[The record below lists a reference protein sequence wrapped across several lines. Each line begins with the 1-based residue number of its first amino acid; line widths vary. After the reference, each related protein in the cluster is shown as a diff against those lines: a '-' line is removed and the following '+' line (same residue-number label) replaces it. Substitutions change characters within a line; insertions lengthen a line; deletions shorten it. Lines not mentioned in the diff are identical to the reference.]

1 MFVWTL
7 CNRPLTPPCNESRN
21 SHTRVV
27 FNGRMKRVV
36 LILAATAM
44 AALMLPALASARD
57 IQLGVTSSPLVAPTC
72 PADAQGNSCKIVLTQ
87 VTAYEKRRDGVVNPT
102 LVRQSG
108 ELVSF
113 SLGLAGTNTVT
124 AKDMAYLNKQYGG
137 QPEAQLTVLQPT
149 GTAKLPSF
157 RVAAQSPLFKLRPS
171 FGQVAE
177 FPLTAPLPVV
187 RGEIVALTIPTWA
200 PVLSFELATGK
211 FSYAQSRSPLK
222 SATTGTTSC
231 TVPAAGNLAQ
241 MLIGELSD
249 YACSFPGTRVEYSV
263 LEVTTPLGYTGELRK
278 RALAKRR

>member
-7 CNRPLTPPCNESRN
+7 LTGANAALQRFAQLA
-21 SHTRVV
+21 HRVV

-72 PADAQGNSCKIVLTQ
+72 PAEPGNSCKIVLTQ

-211 FSYAQSRSPLK
+211 FSYA
-222 SATTGTTSC
+222 
-231 TVPAAGNLAQ
+231 
-241 MLIGELSD
+241 
-249 YACSFPGTRVEYSV
+249 
-263 LEVTTPLGYTGELRK
+263 
-278 RALAKRR
+278 RADHR